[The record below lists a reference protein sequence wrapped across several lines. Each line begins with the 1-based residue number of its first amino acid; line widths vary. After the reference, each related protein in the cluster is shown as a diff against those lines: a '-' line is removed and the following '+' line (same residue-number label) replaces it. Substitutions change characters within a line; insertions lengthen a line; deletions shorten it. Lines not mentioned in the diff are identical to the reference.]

1 MQYTDDYETSKG
13 LRRTLESVAHRA
25 GRVYRV
31 RGGGVII
38 ATSHNKAEAR
48 DFAYGDRLDDAE
60 WQAFVADEMGL

>member
-1 MQYTDDYETSKG
+1 MHFTDDYETSKG

-38 ATSHNKAEAR
+38 ATSHDRAEAI
-48 DFAYGDRLDDAE
+48 DFAYGVD
-60 WQAFVADEMGL
+60 QAIEEARDWSVG

>member
-1 MQYTDDYETSKG
+1 MTPVNYTDDYETSKG

-38 ATSHNKAEAR
+38 ATSHNRAEAI
-48 DFAYGDRLDDAE
+48 DFAYG
-60 WQAFVADEMGL
+60 VDEAGEPTATDWSAS